1 MITKL
6 TPAQHQADRQA
17 LEAMIAKLQGE
28 TQAEQATKQA
38 REARSQRVE
47 DHEINWIG

>member
-1 MITKL
+1 MTAKL
-6 TPAQHQADRQA
+6 THSQHQADRQA

-28 TQAEQATKQA
+28 TLAEQAAKQA
-38 REARSQRVE
+38 REARSQQVE